1 MKTTNKPTAL
11 NIVLC
16 VVTLLALIAVDVLT
30 IVGLTTASLW
40 KTSVVESIF
49 WSLVMIGVIVFIN
62 VFTWAMWKETFNK

>member
-49 WSLVMIGVIVFIN
+49 WSIIMLGVVSSINMFAWMMMKEVFN
-62 VFTWAMWKETFNK
+62 N